1 MALMPTDVRMNE
13 FNVYGPD
20 RLWFREERRGDSLR
34 EQLALRLGRQEA
46 HLRGQ
51 RPARTVARRRRGR
64 DRALEL
70 GAGKTLASPLLPGF
84 GLRAG
89 QLFRR

>member
-1 MALMPTDVRMNE
+1 MEATATRITAESYPEHV
-13 FNVYGPD
+13 PD
-20 RLWFREERRGDSLR
+20 LRGDSLR

-70 GAGKTLASPLLPGF
+70 GARKTLASPLLPGF
-84 GLRAG
+84 GLG
-89 QLFRR
+89 LDELFRR